1 MFITFEGPD
10 GSGKSTQLQQ
20 LAAWLRGR
28 GVDVLP
34 TREPGGTP
42 IGDRIRTIL
51 LDPACMEMADEAE
64 VLLYSAARAQ
74 HVVEVIRPHLSR
86 GGVVLCDRFADS
98 TLAYQGH
105 GRGLSLPTLATITQ
119 FATGGLIPDL
129 VVYLDLDVESG
140 LRRKQVHAEND
151 ASQWN
156 RLELAARAFHERVR
170 AGYLQM
176 AAAAPERWLVV
187 DGAEPIADVQAVIR
201 QRVGAFLGL

>member
-105 GRGLSLPTLATITQ
+105 GRGLSLPTLATIT
-119 FATGGLIPDL
+119 LP
-129 VVYLDLDVESG
+129 V
-140 LRRKQVHAEND
+140 
-151 ASQWN
+151 
-156 RLELAARAFHERVR
+156 AADNPP
-170 AGYLQM
+170 M
-176 AAAAPERWLVV
+176 
-187 DGAEPIADVQAVIR
+187 
-201 QRVGAFLGL
+201 